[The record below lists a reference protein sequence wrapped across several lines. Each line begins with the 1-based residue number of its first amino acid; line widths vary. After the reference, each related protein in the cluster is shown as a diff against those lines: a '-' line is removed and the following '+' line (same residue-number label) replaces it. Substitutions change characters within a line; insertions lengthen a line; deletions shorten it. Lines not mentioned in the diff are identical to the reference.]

1 MEVDKAEEEKN
12 AEDVD
17 QSKAD
22 ADKAKDDAPAKKVEE
37 LNEEDKARQDKIEK
51 LSQILSGNK
60 TIYLHLQFLM
70 RNDHSDLQILNK
82 VGIHS
87 PFNLVWS

>member
-22 ADKAKDDAPAKKVEE
+22 ADAIRPNIIRVTNIFMLFRLMDFQ
-37 LNEEDKARQDKIEK
+37 AR
-51 LSQILSGNK
+51 
-60 TIYLHLQFLM
+60 
-70 RNDHSDLQILNK
+70 
-82 VGIHS
+82 
-87 PFNLVWS
+87 